1 LVWTAVTRLG
11 VGQELL
17 SHYLKKGTGLEQA
30 NGGIEFELQNMSF
43 NFQLQTGTSSWV
55 LMSSKC

>member
-1 LVWTAVTRLG
+1 LG

-43 NFQLQTGTSSWV
+43 NFQLQTGTSS
-55 LMSSKC
+55 